1 VSAQTRVPWSH
12 DELVIACGL
21 YFTLPFG
28 QMHARNPKIVAV
40 GQLLGRTPASLA
52 MKLVNFASL
61 DPAQRA
67 RGIRGLAGHSRADE
81 EVWSQFQA
89 DWDHMTVLSEA
100 RLRSLQGEN
109 TAPLAA
115 DETVESADLP
125 TETTSTV
132 KIRIMQSFF
141 RKTVLAAYNSPCC
154 ITGNPVDE
162 LLVAS
167 HILPW
172 SDFPK
177 ERLNPRNGL
186 CLAAHFDRAF
196 DRGLITF
203 DERLRLVVSPVLRRH
218 LPNRALES
226 EFVQREGQAL
236 VCPDRFAP
244 DPEFVAYHRSGIFRG
259 D

>member
-1 VSAQTRVPWSH
+1 
-12 DELVIACGL
+12 
-21 YFTLPFG
+21 
-28 QMHARNPKIVAV
+28 
-40 GQLLGRTPASLA
+40 

-81 EVWSQFQA
+81 EVWSEFQA
-89 DWDHMTVLSEA
+89 DWDHMTVLSEL

-109 TAPLAA
+109 AAPVVVDEALAG
-115 DETVESADLP
+115 ADLQ
-125 TETTSTV
+125 TEAKSLV

-141 RKTVLAAYNSPCC
+141 RKAVLAAYDSTCC
-154 ITGNPVDE
+154 ITGNPVEE

-177 ERLNPRNGL
+177 ERLNPKNGL
-186 CLAAHFDRAF
+186 CLIAHFDRAF

-203 DERLRLVVSPVLRRH
+203 DERLRLVLSPGLRRH
-218 LPNRALES
+218 LPNRAIES

-244 DPEFVAYHRSGIFRG
+244 DPDFVAYHRSDIFRPR